1 MAMKKV
7 AKKSV
12 AKSVALPKKADAK
25 NTGKQYTKIANNLN
39 ARMSGKSWGANRKMG
54 GK

>member
-1 MAMKKV
+1 MAKKTT

-12 AKSVALPKKADAK
+12 ALPNKAGVK
-25 NTGKQYTKIANNLN
+25 NNGKQYTKIANNLN
-39 ARMSGKSWGANRKMG
+39 ARMSGKSWGASRKMG